1 MYTGTYRSVPCTK
14 PCTVC
19 SLRIIDFLPEFLLLF
34 YNRQW
39 WFWEFFCGGWGGGA
53 LLAPGV
59 SVYFCTECCAARAT
73 LFDQSRSK
81 KKNIL
86 DKLKFRKLLVLL
98 NLPTLFF
105 KLPTLS

>member
-39 WFWEFFCGGWGGGA
+39 WFWEFFCGGWGGGVRHWP
-53 LLAPGV
+53 LVCRFIFVL
-59 SVYFCTECCAARAT
+59 SVAQPEP
-73 LFDQSRSK
+73 LFLIGAVAK
-81 KKNIL
+81 KKTFWI
-86 DKLKFRKLLVLL
+86 
-98 NLPTLFF
+98 
-105 KLPTLS
+105 S